1 MYKEVMQFNKERN
14 QLDWN
19 FDNELLMLREEIR
32 EFWDAETVAQRMD
45 ALVDT
50 EFVWIGTQMKASYA
64 VFHLPDELVNSIRQ
78 SLGVMGEVVSEELG
92 KDMAMCYHNAR
103 KIVCECNAMK
113 GKELDD
119 DGKVIKGKIRD
130 ATKEIALMIESVTAP
145 KSY

>member
-1 MYKEVMQFNKERN
+1 MYVEVMKFNKERN
-14 QLDWN
+14 QLVWN
-19 FDNELLMLREEIR
+19 MDNELKMLKEEIK
-32 EFWDAETVAQRMD
+32 EFWDAETVAQRLD
-45 ALVDT
+45 ALIDT
-50 EFVWIGTQMKASYA
+50 EFVWIGMQMKASYNT
-64 VFHLPDELVNSIRQ
+64 FHIPDELVTSIRQ
-78 SLGVMGEVVSEELG
+78 SLGIMGDVLAEELG